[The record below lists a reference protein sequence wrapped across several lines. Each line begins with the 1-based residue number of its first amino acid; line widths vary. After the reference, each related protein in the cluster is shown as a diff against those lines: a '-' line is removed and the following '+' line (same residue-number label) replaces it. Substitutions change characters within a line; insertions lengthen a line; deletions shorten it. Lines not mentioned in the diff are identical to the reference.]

1 MDIAQTGLQ
10 RPPFHEFGRPVV
22 FVPYHSQLA
31 AHYFLRAVLK
41 DSRGVG
47 VFYGPKSSGKSTIV
61 NEFVH
66 DLPDDVSVA
75 VIDASRSK
83 TLELLTS
90 ILLQFDPGP
99 SFDSVDNCW
108 YALRVFL
115 AEKARTG
122 HTPLLVF
129 ENINKM
135 YPSALYALCK
145 LAELKYRG
153 RYVVQMI
160 LTSDRAPF
168 SIMHA
173 PKMAPLA
180 KRSTAAFELGP
191 MTSEE
196 VSTYVYAKLRAGG
209 CDTPGTL
216 FPDETLERLHAA
228 SGGWPGRVDALARQ
242 AIQRAPAL
250 PITPELIELP
260 DEGAPEKKPEPAITG
275 PVEPPVLRETVPP
288 PAPPEPDSASLLAAI
303 EDAEPPTLRDAVYR
317 PAKRE
322 PEDVRL
328 TAVSEPVE
336 DPGIQKL
343 FLTLNRK
350 TLQEIDISQPKVLIG
365 RSGLCDVSID
375 SRFVGKCHAILIR
388 TEDALHLVD
397 LNSKNGTFVNSKRI
411 QSHVLRNDDVISVGN
426 HGIKLIC
433 PAYKSRPVVE
443 EQDLAETAAMRT
455 LPELRRLREENADD
469 DAVGEAR
476 ES

>member
-31 AHYFLRAVLK
+31 AHNFLRAVLK
-41 DSRGVG
+41 DARGLG
-47 VFYGPKSSGKSTIV
+47 AFYGPKSSGKSTIV
-61 NEFVH
+61 NELVR

-75 VIDASRSK
+75 VIDATRSK

-153 RYVVQMI
+153 RYVVRMI

-168 SIMHA
+168 SILHA

-180 KRSTAAFELGP
+180 NRSTAAFGLGP
-191 MTSEE
+191 MTPKE
-196 VSTYVYAKLRAGG
+196 VATYVYAKLRAGG
-209 CDTPGTL
+209 CDAPGSI
-216 FPDETLERLHAA
+216 FPDATLERLHAA
-228 SGGWPGRVDALARQ
+228 SDGWPGRVDTLARQ
-242 AIQRAPAL
+242 AIQRAHAL
-250 PITPELIELP
+250 PITPDLIELP
-260 DEGAPEKKPEPAITG
+260 DEDASEKKPAPATAR
-275 PVEPPVLRETVPP
+275 PVEPRIRRERALPP
-288 PAPPEPDSASLLAAI
+288 TQPEPARAHEAAAI
-303 EDAEPPTLRDAVYR
+303 ADAEPPILHDAVYR
-317 PAKRE
+317 PANTE

-328 TAVSEPVE
+328 AAVSEPVE

-350 TLQEIDISQPKVLIG
+350 TLQEIDISEPKVLIG

-375 SRFVGKCHAILIR
+375 SRFVSKCHAILIR
-388 TEDALHLVD
+388 TEDALHLMD

-411 QSHVLRNDDVISVGN
+411 QSRVLRNDDVISVGN

-443 EQDLAETAAMRT
+443 EQDLAETTSMRT
-455 LPELRRLREENADD
+455 LTELRRLREENADD
-469 DAVGEAR
+469 AVGEAH